1 MIELVFETHATSVD
15 NEDGLASGHWDAPLS
30 ALGEKQAVELGHRY
44 PPGTGMDVF
53 CSDLR
58 RSYKTAEIAFG
69 GRDDIL
75 IHKDP
80 RLRECDYGRWTRTPH
95 ARVAEARASRVD
107 VPFPDGE
114 SCLECTER
122 MNDFLSDLW
131 RDNRYPRVLIIG
143 HRATQFAL
151 EHLLLGKRLEHVVT
165 AQWSWQP
172 GWAYKLS
179 GRSGS

>member
-80 RLRECDYGRWTRTPH
+80 RLRECDYAVGPVLRTLEWPRRGRVELMCR
-95 ARVAEARASRVD
+95 SR
-107 VPFPDGE
+107 
-114 SCLECTER
+114 TER
-122 MNDFLSDLW
+122 
-131 RDNRYPRVLIIG
+131 
-143 HRATQFAL
+143 AA
-151 EHLLLGKRLEHVVT
+151 
-165 AQWSWQP
+165 WS
-172 GWAYKLS
+172 A
-179 GRSGS
+179 RSG